1 MLHTV
6 ENLKSLPKLL
16 CQVYLINRNQNNP
29 KLEHFLVKW
38 LLENIMVSA
47 TSHFMLYFFVCL
59 LLFFVSDADTDLVLW

>member
-16 CQVYLINRNQNNP
+16 CQVYLIKRNQNNP

-59 LLFFVSDADTDLVLW
+59 LLFFVSDTDTDLVL